1 MSGSNNVAIVESHP
15 PLPTVT
21 IAPADEAEVRL
32 SLPETTMFIVGT
44 SGALWALLFGAFK
57 AIFG

>member
-1 MSGSNNVAIVESHP
+1 MSGSNNVALVESHP
-15 PLPTVT
+15 P
-21 IAPADEAEVRL
+21 IAKAAIASVDEAEVRL

-57 AIFG
+57 AVFG